1 MKTLS
6 IIFTEFIPEQLE
18 EGILYVSMPY
28 STIAHLCACGCKN
41 EVITPLS
48 PLDWSMTYNGK
59 EISLH
64 PSIGNWQF
72 PCRSHY
78 WIRGNKVVWAGNMH
92 NDIIENNRSANLALK
107 MKKSETN
114 ITSHN
119 YTETGMNDKA
129 KQTSYFNQ
137 LMNTIRE
144 WLGYK

>member
-6 IIFTEFIPEQLE
+6 ITFTEFIPEQLE

-78 WIRGNKVVWAGNMH
+78 WIRGNKVVWAGNML
-92 NDIIENNRSANLALK
+92 NDIIENNNPRDTHHTIGEKRNHCL
-107 MKKSETN
+107 
-114 ITSHN
+114 
-119 YTETGMNDKA
+119 
-129 KQTSYFNQ
+129 QTPP
-137 LMNTIRE
+137 E
-144 WLGYK
+144 WRYLHISLRHIL